1 MRASSMP
8 WVYLVNR
15 KFLSRCG
22 GMLCASPALA
32 AYRASMART
41 PRVEYG
47 FFRED
52 SNRKAAWAWFP
63 RGPLRL
69 PGPREPV

>member
-52 SNRKAAWAWFP
+52 SNRKAA
-63 RGPLRL
+63 RGPVPARAVAFAW
-69 PGPREPV
+69 PT